1 MLKSGGENYEK
12 DNALTCHIDTDF
24 GLGECGHWHSIC
36 CSGQVKANFIK
47 EAMQLEQIT
56 VGLGH
61 EQQAEGELVDS
72 ADEAQKA
79 GDTVR
84 GHRRGIA
91 STYDELLGEGRF
103 DPTNPEHLTYAQALN
118 LENYLYLAVTGFGL
132 ATVVTVSGI
141 VMIVT
146 GIALGITGVTL
157 RQLARR
163 SS

>member
-1 MLKSGGENYEK
+1 MKRITHYLAISV
-12 DNALTCHIDTDF
+12 LI
-24 GLGECGHWHSIC
+24 LGVVSVAIGIAFVVQ
-36 CSGQVKANFIK
+36 GQVKANFIK
-47 EAMQLEQIT
+47 EAMQVEQIT

-61 EQQAEGELVDS
+61 EQQAEGGLVDS

-84 GHRRGIA
+84 EHRRGIA

-132 ATVVTVSGI
+132 ATVATVSGI

-157 RQLARR
+157 RQLAKR